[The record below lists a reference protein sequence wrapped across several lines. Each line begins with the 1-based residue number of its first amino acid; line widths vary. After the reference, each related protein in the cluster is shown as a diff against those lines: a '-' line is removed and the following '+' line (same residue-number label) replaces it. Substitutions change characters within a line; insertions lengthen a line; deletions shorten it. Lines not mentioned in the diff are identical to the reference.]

1 MIKLIKEIHANNF
14 KESLYLLVS
23 INEVIP
29 LVLKQKKL

>member
-1 MIKLIKEIHANNF
+1 MFKLITEITNNF

-29 LVLKQKKL
+29 LV